1 MKFASYAAKGRY
13 GVGLLSRDERSLV
26 PVPGTDGAE
35 PVGMLHLIANWS
47 ELEATVRG
55 LTGARL
61 SVDSLSVDSLEMLA
75 PIPRPHRNIIC
86 VGKNYADHVKEFG
99 ASGYDSTGGA
109 ETPKRP
115 VFFTKAPTTVLAPGG
130 TIDPHTELTSAL
142 DYEAELG
149 VIIGKGGR
157 NISRADALDHVWGY
171 TVLNDVTARDLQRDH
186 QQWFLG
192 KSLDSFCPMG
202 PWAVT
207 ADEVIWDALD
217 ISCTVNGEVRQSN
230 KTSNLIFDVPALIEI
245 LSAGITLQ
253 PGDIIATGTPDGVGI
268 GFTPPRFLATGDEVV
283 VTISG
288 LGSLRNTVG

>member
-47 ELEATVRG
+47 ELEPTVRG
-55 LTGARL
+55 LTGERL
-61 SVDSLSVDSLEMLA
+61 S
-75 PIPRPHRNIIC
+75 
-86 VGKNYADHVKEFG
+86 
-99 ASGYDSTGGA
+99 
-109 ETPKRP
+109 
-115 VFFTKAPTTVLAPGG
+115 LAPGG

-253 PGDIIATGTPDGVGI
+253 PGDILATGTPDGVGI